1 MQQQHHSHTPGA
13 KTRRDPFAPP
23 PDAVQYQLDE
33 SDLSDTYGLSNGLS
47 DGAVSKV
54 GNFLLGCIVLTGTV
68 GGILYIGDRFKVA
81 KRVQKMTSK
90 RRSPKRTKKA

>member
-1 MQQQHHSHTPGA
+1 MQQQHHSHNPGA
-13 KTRRDPFAPP
+13 KDRHDQFAPP
-23 PDAVQYQLDE
+23 PEAVQYQLDE
-33 SDLSDTYGLSNGLS
+33 SDLADTYGLS

-81 KRVQKMTSK
+81 KHVETAFKSHRSTS
-90 RRSPKRTKKA
+90 RRKKA